1 MDKLDRLQMLHRM
14 LLSHHYPVPLKKME
28 QELQCTAI
36 TVKRTINILR
46 DFWQAPL
53 EYDKHAKG
61 WRYTD
66 DKFELPG
73 LWLTT
78 DELQSL
84 VALLHILHTMED
96 GLIDKE
102 LDVIEKS
109 IARLLAS
116 RGINIKNFTERIKFL
131 PMAKRPVQSNIFA
144 HICEALLKGKQIT
157 IDYSDNRGNKTR
169 RAISPQTLA
178 YYRENWY
185 LDSWC
190 HKRNNLRSF
199 LVPRIARV
207 FTSSEPAK
215 KIPDE
220 QLKEH
225 FAGSYGIFAG
235 KATHTAKLKFYPE
248 IAPTIASQQWHPEQ
262 KGQWDGDCYLLS
274 FPYGDD
280 RELVLDILK
289 HSNNVEVLGPAK
301 LKKTV
306 VNRLRGALQLYQQ

>member
-1 MDKLDRLQMLHRM
+1 MEKLDRLQTLHRM
-14 LLSHHYPVPLKKME
+14 LLSHRYPVPLKKME
-28 QELQCTAI
+28 QELGCTGK
-36 TVKRTINILR
+36 TVKRTIEILQTY
-46 DFWQAPL
+46 WQAPL
-53 EYDKHAKG
+53 EYDKRARG

-102 LDVIEKS
+102 LDVIEQS
-109 IARLLAS
+109 INRLLVS
-116 RGINIKNFTERIKFL
+116 RGIAIKTFTERIKFL

-144 HICEALLKGKQIT
+144 HICEALLKRKQIT
-157 IDYSDNRGNKTR
+157 IDYHDSQGNKTR
-169 RAISPQTLA
+169 RDISPQTLA

-190 HKRNNLRSF
+190 HKRNDLRTFS
-199 LVPRIARV
+199 LPRIARI
-207 FTSSEPAK
+207 FTSDQAAK
-215 KIPDE
+215 KIPEE
-220 QLKEH
+220 QLREH

-248 IAPTIASQQWHPEQ
+248 IAPAIASQKWHPEQ
-262 KGQWDGDCYLLS
+262 KGQWEGDCYLLS

-289 HSNNVEVLGPAK
+289 HGNNVEVLGPAK
-301 LKKTV
+301 LKNAV
-306 VNRLRGALQLYQQ
+306 INRLRGALELYQ